1 MKSPRIAPVAALLAL
16 VLSAGGCGK
25 DATGPNIALSLT
37 DLASLAQELAGVMGS
52 VNVASL
58 RTVGGPL
65 ARTGPARLL
74 RIAVPFDSVW
84 SCPGGGTAS
93 VAGTYDTTAA
103 GPSADATVTYTGC
116 KTAHFTTSGSIRA
129 NGGATVTQTSETAQV
144 SVSGSLSVSTVDGRS
159 GVCLIGVTL
168 NANATP
174 MTKAVYVVDGSAC
187 GVKLSGTY

>member
-74 RIAVPFDSVW
+74 RILRSYEQGESFKIDLLRNKKHE
-84 SCPGGGTAS
+84 
-93 VAGTYDTTAA
+93 
-103 GPSADATVTYTGC
+103 TVTA
-116 KTAHFTTSGSIRA
+116 KRKDPK
-129 NGGATVTQTSETAQV
+129 Q
-144 SVSGSLSVSTVDGRS
+144 
-159 GVCLIGVTL
+159 
-168 NANATP
+168 
-174 MTKAVYVVDGSAC
+174 
-187 GVKLSGTY
+187 